1 MINRQQ
7 MELHFEARENFHPV
21 IRRQRRLARAHWWFT
36 QMRQC
41 VDKVLVWQPAPPAR
55 PEQTKLHLANDR

>member
-7 MELHFEARENFHPV
+7 MELHFDSAAGFRPV

-41 VDKVLVWQPAPPAR
+41 VDKALVWPPAPPAR
-55 PEQTKLHLANDR
+55 PEQTDLHLDHDR